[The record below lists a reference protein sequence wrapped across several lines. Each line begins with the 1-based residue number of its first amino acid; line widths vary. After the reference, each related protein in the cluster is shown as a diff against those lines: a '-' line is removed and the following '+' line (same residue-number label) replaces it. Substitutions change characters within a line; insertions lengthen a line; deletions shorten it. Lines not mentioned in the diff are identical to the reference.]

1 MATAT
6 SNSTFKLITGPMR
19 LPFLLLPPACVLL
32 GVAVA
37 VWTHGQ
43 INVLYAVL
51 AFIGAL
57 ASHISVNAF
66 NEYSDYKSGLD
77 AKTQKTPFSGG
88 SGTLQAHPEQV
99 RNALLTA
106 SISLII
112 TALIG
117 VFFLIEVGWMLLPLG
132 FVGLILIYVYTP
144 YVTRNPWLCLI
155 APGLGFGTLWVMGTT
170 FVLTGSYSWAAFF
183 ASLVPFF
190 LVNDLLLLNQFPDV
204 EPDRSVGRKHFPIL
218 IGRKASSYIYA
229 LFLALTYVSIIVG
242 VILGLLPAWSLLGLG
257 TLLLAVPAAH
267 GAIGNA
273 NDIPKLIPSM
283 GQNVMVNL
291 LTPLLVAIGLF
302 IATL

>member
-1 MATAT
+1 M
-6 SNSTFKLITGPMR
+6 
-19 LPFLLLPPACVLL
+19 
-32 GVAVA
+32 
-37 VWTHGQ
+37 
-43 INVLYAVL
+43 
-51 AFIGAL
+51 
-57 ASHISVNAF
+57 
-66 NEYSDYKSGLD
+66 
-77 AKTQKTPFSGG
+77 
-88 SGTLQAHPEQV
+88 
-99 RNALLTA
+99 
-106 SISLII
+106 
-112 TALIG
+112 
-117 VFFLIEVGWMLLPLG
+117 FFLIEVGWMLLPLG

-204 EPDRSVGRKHFPIL
+204 EPDRIVGRNHFPIL

-267 GAIGNA
+267 GAIRNA